1 MLLKELKKAKGSI
14 INFLFLAF
22 FLIYFGRAEIGSS
35 KTAYL
40 IVGVFALIAFA
51 VNQFVR
57 FKNVDTTPK
66 KRDKTE
72 LITLIVAGVLFGLIV
87 MLANYA
93 MFLPLIM
100 WQRVIIAILLF
111 CSSFVVFIDIFL
123 FIENILS
130 QIELRKD
137 NAPCKPWIWFAV
149 FFVLLAV
156 VLNPFVEVVLVET
169 VVYFPIPVF
178 KPLVLGVSYA
188 H

>member
-1 MLLKELKKAKGSI
+1 MLLKELKKAKGAI
-14 INFLFLAF
+14 INFLLLAF

-40 IVGVFALIAFA
+40 IVGVFAIIAFA

-57 FKNVDTTPK
+57 FKNVDATPK

-123 FIENILS
+123 FVENILS

-137 NAPCKPWIWFAV
+137 NAPCKPWI
-149 FFVLLAV
+149 
-156 VLNPFVEVVLVET
+156 
-169 VVYFPIPVF
+169 
-178 KPLVLGVSYA
+178 
-188 H
+188 